1 MSNNLIALG
10 ARAMT
15 ANYAALQVTGNN
27 IANVNTAGYS
37 RQSVQLTTAYSQST
51 GSGFFGKGVDVAT
64 VTRAHSDFLA
74 REAATTRSLA
84 ASDRARSVQL
94 DRLET
99 VFPLGESGIG
109 YAATQVWSAFADI
122 ASKPQDRA
130 AREAALARIDEMALR
145 FRSASDQLDDIQSSV
160 TGELKAAVASINTLT
175 AQIAGLNQRIA
186 ETRGSGHSA
195 NELLDQRQLAIESL
209 SDLVQVTTVPSN
221 DGTVSVFLGGVQ
233 NLVLGGSSTPLAAAV
248 DAFDP
253 SRVQLGI
260 REGPG
265 IRTFPEGT
273 AGAGLVAGL
282 LRFQNHDLA
291 DARAQLGQ
299 MATAI
304 TSELNRRQSLGL
316 DLGTPARFGGP
327 LLAVGAPSVAPAST
341 NAMASGVPVA
351 SYVNGQGVRVPSV
364 SLTIVDAQALAASDY
379 ELVADPTLPAG
390 DYRLVRRSDGS
401 ARTVSTGDVVDGFRI
416 DIVAP
421 LPAARDR
428 FLLQPVSQSIRAMQ
442 GVLRD
447 PTGIAAASPVVARAD
462 VSNTGTAA
470 VRGISATD
478 PSINPNLT
486 ATIAFTDDLGNYSWT
501 LVDTTGLLPTTT
513 GTGSFT
519 AQQPIVLNG
528 FALGLT
534 GVPRTGDRLVVERTP
549 YPASDNGNAN
559 ATVALRDLGM
569 VGKQTLASGSMVP
582 GLTTSE
588 AYAAM
593 LGDIGVRVQSAQT
606 VAQHSAVLA
615 TDAREA
621 QSAKV
626 GVNLDEEAARLL
638 QFQQSYQAAAR
649 FLQVAQSIFDT
660 LLDAAS

>member
-1 MSNNLIALG
+1 MSTNLIALG

-37 RQSVQLTTAYSQST
+37 RQTVQLATAYSQST

-64 VTRAHSDFLA
+64 VTRVHSDFLA

-84 ASDRARSVQL
+84 AGDRARSVQL

-109 YAATQVWSAFADI
+109 YASTQVWNAFADV
-122 ASKPQDRA
+122 ASKPQDRS
-130 AREAALARIDEMALR
+130 AREAALARVDELAIR
-145 FRSASDQLDDIQSSV
+145 FRSASDQLDTIQTGV

-175 AQIAGLNQRIA
+175 GLIASLNQRIA
-186 ETRGSGHSA
+186 ETRGTGHAA
-195 NELLDQRQLAIESL
+195 NDLLDQRQVAIESL
-209 SDLVQVTTVPSN
+209 SDLVQITTVPSN
-221 DGTVSVFLGGVQ
+221 DGTVAVYLGGVQ
-233 NLVLGGSSTPLAAAV
+233 NLVLGGSSTPLAAVV

-253 SRVQLGI
+253 SKVQLGI
-260 REGPG
+260 PDGAG
-265 IRTFPEGT
+265 FRTFPEGT
-273 AGAGLVAGL
+273 AGAGQIAGL
-282 LRFQNHDLA
+282 LRFQNHDLG

-299 MATAI
+299 MATAV
-304 TSELNRRQSLGL
+304 TNALNRQQSLGL

-327 LLAVGAPSVAPAST
+327 LLSVGAPSVAPAST
-341 NAMASGVPVA
+341 NATASGVPVA
-351 SYVNGQGVRVPSV
+351 SHVNAQGVRVPNV
-364 SLTIVDAQALAASDY
+364 SITVVDAQALQASDY
-379 ELVADPTLPAG
+379 QLVADPTLPAG
-390 DYRLVRRSDGS
+390 SYSLVRRSDGN
-401 ARTVSTGDVVDGFRI
+401 ARTVSNGDVVDGFRI
-416 DIVAP
+416 DIVSP
-421 LPAARDR
+421 LPVARDR

-447 PTGIAAASPVVARAD
+447 PTGIAAASPVVARTA
-462 VSNTGTAA
+462 VTNTGTVA
-470 VRGISATD
+470 VAGVSASS

-486 ATIAFTDDLGNYSWT
+486 ATVAFTDDLGHYSWT
-501 LVDTTGLLPTTT
+501 LVDTTGVLATTT
-513 GTGSFT
+513 GTGTFT
-519 AQQPIVLNG
+519 PQQPVVLNG
-528 FALGLT
+528 FSLELS
-534 GVPRTGDRLVVERTP
+534 GVPRTGDRVVVEKTP

-559 ATVALRDLGM
+559 ATLGLRDAAL
-569 VGKQTLASGSMVP
+569 VGQQTLANGSVVP

-606 VAQHSAVLA
+606 VADHSEGLA
-615 TDAREA
+615 IDAKEA
-621 QSAKV
+621 QSAKS

-649 FLQVAQSIFDT
+649 FLQVSQSIFDS
-660 LLDAAS
+660 LLNAAS